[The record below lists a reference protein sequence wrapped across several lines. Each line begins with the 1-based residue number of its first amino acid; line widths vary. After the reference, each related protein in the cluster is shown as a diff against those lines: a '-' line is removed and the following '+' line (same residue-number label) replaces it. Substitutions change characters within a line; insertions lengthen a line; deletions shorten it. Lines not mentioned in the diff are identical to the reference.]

1 MKRLILLAA
10 AAALVLSVGTAGVF
24 AACRGGSRTDR
35 CAVCSYVD
43 GNGDG
48 ICDNCTGCGLGYV
61 DDNGDGVCDN
71 RADGTCG
78 GPSGRVLNGGRHGRW
93 GHHS

>member
-35 CAVCSYVD
+35 CAVCNYVD
-43 GNGDG
+43 G
-48 ICDNCTGCGLGYV
+48 
-61 DDNGDGVCDN
+61 NGDGVCDN